1 MSDLSSKKTKKR
13 KSSIHQDYSPVTI
26 EMTNG
31 SKFTTRS
38 TLVSDYLKLDIDPIT
53 HPAWTKEANYV
64 NVRATEVS
72 KFNNKFKGLN
82 FRAIVKK

>member
-1 MSDLSSKKTKKR
+1 MSDLNSKKKKD
-13 KSSIHQDYSPVTI
+13 SIHQNYSPITI

-31 SKFTTRS
+31 SKFATRS
-38 TLVSDYLKLDIDPIT
+38 TLVSDYLKLDIDPNT

-82 FRAIVKK
+82 FRSVIKK